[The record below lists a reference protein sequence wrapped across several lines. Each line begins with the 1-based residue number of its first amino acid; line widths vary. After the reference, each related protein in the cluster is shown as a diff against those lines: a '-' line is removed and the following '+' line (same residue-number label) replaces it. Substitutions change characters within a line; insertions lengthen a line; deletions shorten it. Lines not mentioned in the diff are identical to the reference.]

1 MHATAPSQINN
12 FIYII
17 YICILYIILCTLYT
31 ILYIKIIHIIYL
43 YMNIWYVYMYIYV
56 CMGLCMY
63 LYMYVY
69 VYIYIYIYDHWIP
82 FRRFNRLSY
91 HAMSSTRTKS
101 QLSTATPIPSLV
113 QCRILFRLLSSSVAT
128 FILIKILLR

>member
-69 VYIYIYIYDHWIP
+69 VYIYIYIYTTTE
-82 FRRFNRLSY
+82 FRSGVLTDW
-91 HAMSSTRTKS
+91 AIMPWV
-101 QLSTATPIPSLV
+101 QLALRANFLQPL
-113 QCRILFRLLSSSVAT
+113 QFHHLFSVA
-128 FILIKILLR
+128 FYFGYCLHQSPRLF